1 MEGKSIIIPNRLV
14 VANIV
19 ENSGTIK
26 TRRKRF
32 SLTLT
37 YETPVEKLRKLSP
50 MLEEIIG
57 KHQGVQFEWAMLRDL
72 QASCLEVLVSYVVE
86 SDDRLLATQLHEQV
100 LLEILEKFAQE
111 GIEFTYPT
119 QTLWLKKEL

>member
-57 KHQGVQFEWAMLRDL
+57 KHQEVQFEWAMLRDL

-86 SDDRLLATQLHEQV
+86 SDDRLLATQLHEQI

-111 GIEFTYPT
+111 EIDFAYPT
-119 QTLWLKKEL
+119 QTLWLKKEI

>member
-1 MEGKSIIIPNRLV
+1 M
-14 VANIV
+14 
-19 ENSGTIK
+19 
-26 TRRKRF
+26 
-32 SLTLT
+32 TLT

-86 SDDRLLATQLHEQV
+86 SDDRLLATQLHEQI

-111 GIEFTYPT
+111 GIEFAYPT